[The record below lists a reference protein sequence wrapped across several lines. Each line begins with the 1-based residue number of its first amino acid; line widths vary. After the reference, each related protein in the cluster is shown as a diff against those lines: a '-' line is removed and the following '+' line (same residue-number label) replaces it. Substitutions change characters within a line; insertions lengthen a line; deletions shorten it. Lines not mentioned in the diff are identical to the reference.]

1 METGVKTPP
10 RQRGSTSNFCMI
22 GEQKRAFPS
31 SSFFVFANSQVAL
44 PPQLLDELSR
54 GNFRCFFS
62 QALSFPR
69 VTTCSCERGYREES
83 AVSTKTHECR
93 LWPHSLRCRLRGK
106 TESSAAEL
114 CIKGALSSNS
124 HADELTRMRGLR
136 FVRRYAS
143 CSQATSCNKGRCL
156 QVATATSSPRTEAN
170 APCALS
176 CQGKASCRQQRQH
189 LHSRV
194 DMNDSSSGSSN
205 LYSSSS
211 NSSSSS
217 SSNSSS
223 NSSNSSN
230 SSSSCSSD
238 SYSSSCNSSISDS
251 SSSSSRRVCDGVY
264 RGYRFDRMLET
275 KNADPSSTAALEALA
290 MCTLKTVVLPA
301 AVLQKL
307 HLLLKYVGRKKDLE
321 KTGRLLADKTTARTS
336 VELPRI
342 LPSQLLPD
350 AQQIAAAAAAA
361 AASAAAGAEEDGQHP
376 QEPAA
381 AAAAAAAA
389 VGRSRGATTASSLFL
404 RDRDTRLLRSL
415 PGARETILS
424 SLPPDGLEAQEALA
438 AAEDARHPLYRHL
451 VNAHSPLTA
460 AAYTAHRFA
469 GVYASLLRILTEVK
483 GRCPH
488 FFPSRVLEMNAG
500 FAAGLLAVDAV
511 YGQLATEPEVIPSK
525 QGKSGKD
532 FLSLTT
538 SPKTAEKKKIEF
550 LMAVEPSGHLAS
562 VGRFLTADL
571 RPHVQW
577 QLGLYEEGLRRK
589 QSSNNLSPVSNSLT
603 AAATTRTTTAAAAAA
618 EEGGRGGGGG
628 SDGDDVSDDRF
639 DLILLPHVLL
649 RSVDGQASRHSFLRD
664 LWKRLKPGGLMVLL
678 ERGTVTGFRVLASVR
693 ELFICELGI
702 DKFHFVSPCPHEA
715 ACPLALTGR
724 DWCHF
729 GQRVRRV
736 PHHLYCKGSRAKSI
750 EEEKFSFLVVGKGPG
765 PRLKYPSLAAAE
777 AAAASAADQ
786 SFFWP
791 RLVAPPIKAREHVL
805 LDVCAAPH
813 HFERIAVSKH
823 MPHAAGYKP
832 ARHAAWGDLW
842 NFPRKI
848 IRPDA
853 RAYMQQDVREAL
865 EERHKQRVREN
876 QKNEIGNEEEREELE
891 QSLVRHF
898 GA

>member
-1 METGVKTPP
+1 MEEKHSFLLLFFTFLFE
-10 RQRGSTSNFCMI
+10 RFCFS
-22 GEQKRAFPS
+22 GRRSLHRNVQGFRLAQYPS
-31 SSFFVFANSQVAL
+31 SSAFPASSFLVFANSQVVL
-44 PPQLLDELSR
+44 PPQLLQKAYR
-54 GNFRCFFS
+54 GDFRCF
-62 QALSFPR
+62 QALSPPC
-69 VTTCSCERGYREES
+69 VTPCCSEEGRRGGS
-83 AVSTKTHECR
+83 AVSSKTR
-93 LWPHSLRCRLRGK
+93 GGWLRPHSLRRQLREK
-106 TESSAAEL
+106 TGPSAAEL
-114 CIKGALSSNS
+114 RVKEAFSSKT
-124 HADELTRMRGLR
+124 HARDLTRTRGLR
-136 FVRRYAS
+136 LVRRYSS
-143 CSQATSCNKGRCL
+143 CSQESSCLKGRRR
-156 QVATATSSPRTEAN
+156 QVAPATSSPTSEAIK
-170 APCALS
+170 ACALS
-176 CQGKASCRQQRQH
+176 CQGKGSCSQQRQH
-189 LHSRV
+189 LHSRI
-194 DMNDSSSGSSN
+194 D
-205 LYSSSS
+205 
-211 NSSSSS
+211 
-217 SSNSSS
+217 
-223 NSSNSSN
+223 SN
-230 SSSSCSSD
+230 SSSSCSSN
-238 SYSSSCNSSISDS
+238 SYSSNNDSSSDISSGSSRNDS
-251 SSSSSRRVCDGVY
+251 SSSSSSSSSSRVYDGVY

-275 KNADPSSTAALEALA
+275 KDADPSSISALDALTL
-290 MCTLKTVVLPA
+290 CTLKTVVLPA

-307 HLLLKYVGRKKDLE
+307 QLLLKYVGRKKDLE
-321 KTGRLLADKTTARTS
+321 KTGRLLADKTTSRTS

-361 AASAAAGAEEDGQHP
+361 AAAEGDEQP
-376 QEPAA
+376 QEPSSAA
-381 AAAAAAAA
+381 AAA
-389 VGRSRGATTASSLFL
+389 GRSRRATTASSLFL

-483 GRCPH
+483 ARCPH

-511 YGQLATEPEVIPSK
+511 YGQLANEAEAVPGK
-525 QGKSGKD
+525 QGKSGKE
-532 FLSLTT
+532 FASLLDL
-538 SPKTAEKKKIEF
+538 PKTAEKRTIEY

-571 RPHVQW
+571 RPQVQW
-577 QLGLYEEGLRRK
+577 QLALYEEGLRKK
-589 QSSNNLSPVSNSLT
+589 QSRSSLLPVSDSLKT
-603 AAATTRTTTAAAAAA
+603 TTRIAVEA
-618 EEGGRGGGGG
+618 EGRGRAGI
-628 SDGDDVSDDRF
+628 DADSDDRF
-639 DLILLPHVLL
+639 DLVLLPHVLL
-649 RSVDGQASRHSFLRD
+649 RSVEGQASRHSLLRD
-664 LWKRLKPGGLMVLL
+664 LWKRLKPGGLMILL

-693 ELFICELGI
+693 ELFICQLGTE
-702 DKFHFVSPCPHEA
+702 KFHFVSPCPHEA

-750 EEEKFSFLVVGKGPG
+750 EEEKFSFLVVCKGPG
-765 PRLKYPSLAAAE
+765 PRSRFPSLAAAE
-777 AAAASAADQ
+777 AAAASAQEQ

-842 NFPRKI
+842 RFPRKI

-853 RAYMQQDVREAL
+853 RMYMQQDVREAL
-865 EERHKQRVREN
+865 EQRHAQRVRDNLKTEM
-876 QKNEIGNEEEREELE
+876 GNEEERKELD
-891 QSLVRHF
+891 QTLVRHF